1 MTCEKSLPIAYKR
14 TNVHKQIHTQ
24 TIVEKLSKTA
34 VIDWLDTTMIKY
46 ANYLGEYTQKI
57 FIILVKLKKNNRKC
71 LKTAM

>member
-24 TIVEKLSKTA
+24 TIVEKLSKIA
-34 VIDWLDTTMIKY
+34 VNDWQDTMIKY
-46 ANYLGEYTQKI
+46 ANYLGEFTQKI